1 MIVAVE
7 RFDLRIPGVHSL
19 KQKRHVLKTLT
30 AALRQTFAVSVA
42 EIEYQD
48 LWQRAAIAVA
58 VVGGEEYH
66 LRRVLREVENRVDAW
81 GEIEVIDRELHLWA
95 PED

>member
-1 MIVAVE
+1 MLVAVE

-42 EIEYQD
+42 EVEYQD

-58 VVGGEEYH
+58 IVGGEEYH
-66 LRRVLREVENRVDAW
+66 LRRVLREIENRIDAW
-81 GEIEVIDRELHLWA
+81 GEIEVIDRDLHVWA

>member
-1 MIVAVE
+1 VIVAVE

-30 AALRQTFAVSVA
+30 AALRQTFTVSVA
-42 EIEYQD
+42 EVEYQD

-58 VVGGEEYH
+58 IVGGEEYH
-66 LRRVLREVENRVDAW
+66 LRRVLREIENRIDAW
-81 GEIEVIDRELHLWA
+81 AEIEVIDRDLHLWA

>member
-1 MIVAVE
+1 MLVAVE

-30 AALRQTFAVSVA
+30 AALRQSFAVSVA
-42 EIEYQD
+42 EVEYQD

-58 VVGGEEYH
+58 IVGGEEYH
-66 LRRVLREVENRVDAW
+66 LRRVLREIENRIDAW
-81 GEIEVIDRELHLWA
+81 GEIEVIDRELQVWA

>member
-7 RFDLRIPGVHSL
+7 RFDLRIPGAHSL

-42 EIEYQD
+42 EVEYQD

-58 VVGGEEYH
+58 VVGGQEYH
-66 LRRVLREVENRVDAW
+66 LRRVLQEVEKRVDAW
-81 GEIEVIDRELHLWA
+81 GEIEVIDRDLHLWA

>member
-1 MIVAVE
+1 VLVAVE

-30 AALRQTFAVSVA
+30 AALRQSFAVSVA
-42 EIEYQD
+42 EVEYQD

-58 VVGGEEYH
+58 IVGGEEYH
-66 LRRVLREVENRVDAW
+66 LRRVLREIENRIDAW
-81 GEIEVIDRELHLWA
+81 GEIEVIVRELQVWA

>member
-1 MIVAVE
+1 MLVAVE

-42 EIEYQD
+42 EVEYQD

-58 VVGGEEYH
+58 IVGGEEYH
-66 LRRVLREVENRVDAW
+66 LRRVLREIENRIDAW
-81 GEIEVIDRELHLWA
+81 AEIEVIDRDLHLWA